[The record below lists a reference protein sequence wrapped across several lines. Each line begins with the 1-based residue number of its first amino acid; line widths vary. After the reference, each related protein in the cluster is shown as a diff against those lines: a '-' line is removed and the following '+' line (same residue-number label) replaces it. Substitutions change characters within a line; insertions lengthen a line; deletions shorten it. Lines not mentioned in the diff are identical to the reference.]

1 MNPTRAAFLC
11 LLLCALPP
19 STWAHGSVSNEDDL
33 CAIQIGYYRAH
44 FKIYLPRTRQHR
56 QYCEDL
62 PGSGESVFVMEYL
75 HRGLGEIPVDFR
87 IIRDTTG
94 MGRFAQLE
102 HVEALGDLEPL
113 TVFYQ
118 PPVVKPDVFTVMHN
132 FDRPGEFIG
141 IVTAVPHGGGE
152 PYAAVFPFRVGFIG
166 FGYWP
171 LIVLLVIGL
180 QLNYLYMSGRFP
192 FRKRARLKSVPATL
206 AGGMLILAGVL
217 VAPEMAEADEA
228 EPWSSASGLYR
239 LTVEP
244 APSALRIN
252 ELHSWTLTLTDA
264 AGQPVSGA
272 RFEVSGGMPEH
283 NHGLPT
289 QPVVT
294 TEHADGS
301 YQLEGMRFHMHG
313 YWEVRVRVL
322 AEPGSDT
329 VLLKLDID
337 PE

>member
-1 MNPTRAAFLC
+1 MGLIRAALLC
-11 LLLCALPP
+11 LLLTASLPAVV
-19 STWAHGSVSNEDDL
+19 WAHGSVSNEDDL

-56 QYCEDL
+56 DYCEDL
-62 PGSGESVFVMEYL
+62 PGTGESVFVMEYL
-75 HRGLGEIPVDFR
+75 HPGLGEIPVDFR

-102 HVEALGDLEPL
+102 HVEALGDLDPL

-118 PPVVKPDVFTVMHN
+118 PPTVKPDVFTVMHN
-132 FDRPGEFIG
+132 FERPGEFIG
-141 IVTAVPHGGGE
+141 IVTAVPDGGGE

-171 LIVLLVIGL
+171 IIVLLVLAL

-192 FRKRARLKSVPATL
+192 FRKRPRLKSVPAVIATAVFVCAGTL
-206 AGGMLILAGVL
+206 ALPTPAG
-217 VAPEMAEADEA
+217 AES
-228 EPWSSASGLYR
+228 WTSASGLYR
-239 LTVEP
+239 LTIAPEP
-244 APSALRIN
+244 ATLRIN
-252 ELHSWTLTLTDA
+252 RLHSWTLHLTDA
-264 AGQPVSGA
+264 EGRPVSGA
-272 RFEVSGGMPEH
+272 RFEISGGMPEH

-294 TEHADGS
+294 RELEAGS

-313 YWEVRVRVL
+313 YWEVRMRVS
-322 AEPGSDT
+322 ADPGSDT
-329 VLLKLDID
+329 VLLKLDLE

>member
-1 MNPTRAAFLC
+1 MRLTCAALLC
-11 LLLCALPP
+11 LLLTGFLPAAA
-19 STWAHGSVSNEDDL
+19 SAHGSVSNEDDL
-33 CAIQIGYYRAH
+33 CAIQIGYYKAH

-56 QYCEDL
+56 DYCEDL
-62 PGSGESVFVMEYL
+62 PGTGESVFVMEYL
-75 HRGLGEIPVDFR
+75 HPGLGEIPVDFR

-118 PPVVKPDVFTVMHN
+118 PPIVKPDVFTVMHD

-141 IVTAVPHGGGE
+141 IVTAVPHDGGE

-171 LIVLLVIGL
+171 VIVLLVVGL

-192 FRKRARLKSVPATL
+192 FRKRARLKSVPA
-206 AGGMLILAGVL
+206 ALAGVML
-217 VAPEMAEADEA
+217 VLAGILIAPASADAEV
-228 EPWSSASGLYR
+228 WTSTSGLYR
-239 LTVEP
+239 LSVEP
-244 APSALRIN
+244 EPSALRIN
-252 ELHSWTLTLTDA
+252 ELHSWTLDLTDA
-264 AGQPVSGA
+264 NGEPVTGA
-272 RFEVSGGMPEH
+272 QFEITGGMPEH

-289 QPVVT
+289 KPLVT
-294 TEHADGS
+294 TEEPAGS
-301 YQLEGMRFHMHG
+301 YRLEGMRFHMHG
-313 YWEVRVRVL
+313 YWEIRVRVS